1 MAESVSA
8 HVTMELHS
16 RITPIIHAPTRF
28 ELNDS
33 PPKVQG
39 WVSTV
44 KNKRGNDMT
53 GLITMDDLTNEAI
66 LEVLDDAE
74 RLLPVARGD
83 TYLPLLQGKILGNLF
98 FEPST
103 RTRMSFE
110 TAMKRLGGD
119 VVNLGDVKTSSVVK
133 GETLY
138 DTIQMVDGYTDIIA
152 MRHPRQGAAQYAQDS
167 ARVPVLNGGD
177 GAGHHPTQ
185 TMLDLFT
192 IRQAHGSLEGLK
204 VVLAGDL
211 RYGRT
216 VHSLSH
222 ALTRFGCEL
231 VLASPNLL
239 RMPREIVEDLTAHG
253 ATVTETEDLLGSIDE
268 ADVVYM
274 TRIQKERFAD
284 EDEYIKVAGA
294 YKLHANNLEGAKASM
309 VIMHPLP
316 RVDEIHPSVDSTR
329 HARYF
334 EQAFN
339 GVVARMALL
348 CRLLG
353 VSVPTDVPEGGEA

>member
-1 MAESVSA
+1 M
-8 HVTMELHS
+8 
-16 RITPIIHAPTRF
+16 P
-28 ELNDS
+28 
-33 PPKVQG
+33 
-39 WVSTV
+39 
-44 KNKRGNDMT
+44 
-53 GLITMDDLTNEAI
+53 GLITMDDLTNDEI
-66 LEVLDDAE
+66 LSILDDAE
-74 RLLPVARGD
+74 RLLPVAQGNV
-83 TYLPLLQGKILGNLF
+83 YLPLLQGKILGNLF

-110 TAMKRLGGD
+110 TAMKRLGGE

-133 GETLY
+133 GETLF

-167 ARVPVLNGGD
+167 ARVPILNGGD

-192 IRQAHGSLEGLK
+192 IRQAHGRLDGLK

-231 VLASPNLL
+231 VLASPTLL
-239 RMPREIVEDLTAHG
+239 KMPAEIVSDLKAHG
-253 ATVTETEDLLGSIDE
+253 ANVVETEDLLSSLGD

-284 EDEYIKVAGA
+284 EDEYAKVAGA
-294 YKLHANNLEGAKASM
+294 YKLHASNLDGAKESM
-309 VIMHPLP
+309 IIMHPLP
-316 RVDEIHPSVDSTR
+316 RVDEIHPSVDGTR

-348 CRLLG
+348 CRLLN
-353 VSVPTDVPEGGEA
+353 VPVPATVGGEA

>member
-1 MAESVSA
+1 M
-8 HVTMELHS
+8 
-16 RITPIIHAPTRF
+16 P
-28 ELNDS
+28 
-33 PPKVQG
+33 
-39 WVSTV
+39 
-44 KNKRGNDMT
+44 
-53 GLITMDDLTNEAI
+53 GLITMDDLSNDEILAI
-66 LEVLDDAE
+66 LDDAR
-74 RLLPVARGD
+74 RLLPVAKGEV
-83 TYLPLLQGKILGNLF
+83 YLPLLQGKILGNLF

-133 GETLY
+133 GETLF

-152 MRHPRQGAAQYAQDS
+152 MRHPRQGAAQYAQDAAS
-167 ARVPVLNGGD
+167 VPILNGGD

-192 IRQAHGSLEGLK
+192 IQQAHGRLDGLK

-231 VLASPNLL
+231 VFASPSLL
-239 RMPREIVEDLTAHG
+239 KMPSEIVADLKAHG
-253 ATVTETEDLLGSIDE
+253 GNVTETEDLLGSLAD

-284 EDEYIKVAGA
+284 EDEYAKVAGA
-294 YKLHANNLEGAKASM
+294 YKLHATNLEGAKEGM
-309 VIMHPLP
+309 IIMHPLP
-316 RVDEIHPSVDSTR
+316 RVDEIHPSVDDTR

-348 CRLLG
+348 CKLLNIG
-353 VSVPTDVPEGGEA
+353 VPATIEGGEA

>member
-1 MAESVSA
+1 MFVDKDNVHEIVALVKVGGTTVS
-8 HVTMELHS
+8 
-16 RITPIIHAPTRF
+16 
-28 ELNDS
+28 
-33 PPKVQG
+33 
-39 WVSTV
+39 
-44 KNKRGNDMT
+44 
-53 GLITMDDLTNEAI
+53 GLITMDDLTNEEI
-66 LEVLDDAE
+66 IEILDDAE
-74 RLLPVARGD
+74 RLLPVAKGEL
-83 TYLPLLQGKILGNLF
+83 YLPLLQGRILGNLF

-133 GETLY
+133 GETLF

-167 ARVPVLNGGD
+167 ARVPILNGGD

-192 IRQAHGSLEGLK
+192 IKQAHGKLEGLK

-231 VLASPNLL
+231 IFASPELL
-239 RMPREIVEDLTAHG
+239 RMPAEIVSDLQAHG
-253 ATVTETEDLLGSIDE
+253 ATITETEDLYSMMND

-274 TRIQKERFAD
+274 TRIQKERFSD
-284 EDEYIKVAGA
+284 EDEYAKVAGA
-294 YKLHANNLEGAKASM
+294 YKLHANHLSDVKAGM
-309 VIMHPLP
+309 IIMHPLP
-316 RVDEIHPSVDSTR
+316 RVDEIHPSVDATR

-348 CRLLG
+348 CKLLG
-353 VSVPTDVPEGGEA
+353 VKVPTDVKKAGGAL

>member
-1 MAESVSA
+1 MA
-8 HVTMELHS
+8 
-16 RITPIIHAPTRF
+16 
-28 ELNDS
+28 
-33 PPKVQG
+33 
-39 WVSTV
+39 
-44 KNKRGNDMT
+44 
-53 GLITMDDLTNEAI
+53 GLITMDDLTNEQI
-66 LEVLDDAE
+66 LDILADAE
-74 RLLPVARGD
+74 RLLPVARGEM
-83 TYLPLLQGKILGNLF
+83 YLPLLQGRILGNLF

-133 GETLY
+133 GETLF

-152 MRHPRQGAAQYAQDS
+152 MRHPRQGAAQYAQDA
-167 ARVPVLNGGD
+167 ARVPILNGGD

-192 IRQAHGSLEGLK
+192 IKQAHGRLEGLK

-222 ALTRFGCEL
+222 ALTRFGCDL
-231 VLASPNLL
+231 VFASPDLL
-239 RMPREIVEDLTAHG
+239 KMPEEIVSDLREQG
-253 ATVTETEDLLGSIDE
+253 ANVVETEDLYDSMSD

-284 EDEYIKVAGA
+284 EDEYARCAGA
-294 YKLHANNLEGAKASM
+294 YKLHSRDLKEVKPDM
-309 VIMHPLP
+309 IIMHPLP
-316 RVDEIHPSVDSTR
+316 RVDEIDPSVDTTR

-353 VSVPTDVPEGGEA
+353 VPVPEQIQGGAL

>member
-1 MAESVSA
+1 MA
-8 HVTMELHS
+8 
-16 RITPIIHAPTRF
+16 
-28 ELNDS
+28 
-33 PPKVQG
+33 
-39 WVSTV
+39 
-44 KNKRGNDMT
+44 
-53 GLITMDDLTNEAI
+53 GLITMDDLTNDEI
-66 LEVLDDAE
+66 LQILDDAE
-74 RLLPVARGD
+74 RLLPVAQGKL
-83 TYLPLLQGKILGNLF
+83 YLPLLRGRILGNLF

-133 GETLY
+133 GETLF
-138 DTIQMVDGYTDIIA
+138 DTIQMVDGYTDVIA
-152 MRHPRQGAAQYAQDS
+152 MRHPRQGAAQYAQDAAS
-167 ARVPVLNGGD
+167 VPILNGGD

-192 IRQAHGSLEGLK
+192 IKQAHGKLDGLK

-222 ALTRFGCEL
+222 ALVRFGCEL
-231 VLASPNLL
+231 IFASPDLL
-239 RMPREIVEDLTAHG
+239 KMPAEIVSDLKSQG
-253 ATVTETEDLLGSIDE
+253 AQVVETEDLYGSME
-268 ADVVYM
+268 GADVVYM

-284 EDEYIKVAGA
+284 EDEYARCAGA
-294 YKLHANNLEGAKASM
+294 YKLHARHLTDVKQDM
-309 VIMHPLP
+309 IVMHPLP
-316 RVDEIHPSVDSTR
+316 RVDEIDPSVDATR

-353 VSVPTDVPEGGEA
+353 VKVPEDVQSEGGVL

>member
-1 MAESVSA
+1 MFFADSLEEGDNMA
-8 HVTMELHS
+8 
-16 RITPIIHAPTRF
+16 
-28 ELNDS
+28 
-33 PPKVQG
+33 
-39 WVSTV
+39 
-44 KNKRGNDMT
+44 
-53 GLITMDDLTNEAI
+53 GLITMDDLSNEEI
-66 LEVLDDAE
+66 ISILDDAE
-74 RLLPVARGD
+74 RLLPVAKGD
-83 TYLPLLQGKILGNLF
+83 LYLPLLQGKILGNLF

-133 GETLY
+133 GETLF

-152 MRHPRQGAAQYAQDS
+152 MRHPRQGAARYAQD
-167 ARVPVLNGGD
+167 AAQVPILNGGD

-192 IRQAHGSLEGLK
+192 IRQSHGKLENLK

-222 ALTRFGCEL
+222 ALIRFGCEI
-231 VLASPNLL
+231 VLASPDLL
-239 RMPREIVEDLTAHG
+239 RMPKEIVEDLVAHG
-253 ATVTETEDLLGSIDE
+253 AKVTETTDLYGNLDS

-284 EDEYIKVAGA
+284 EDEYVKVAGA
-294 YKLHANNLEGAKASM
+294 YKLDASHLDGCKSEM
-309 VIMHPLP
+309 IVMHPLP
-316 RVDEIHPSVDSTR
+316 RVDEIHPSVDVTR
-329 HARYF
+329 HAKYF

-353 VSVPTDVPEGGEA
+353 VTVPEKVGGEA

>member
-1 MAESVSA
+1 
-8 HVTMELHS
+8 
-16 RITPIIHAPTRF
+16 
-28 ELNDS
+28 
-33 PPKVQG
+33 
-39 WVSTV
+39 
-44 KNKRGNDMT
+44 
-53 GLITMDDLTNEAI
+53 MDDLTNEQI
-66 LEVLDDAE
+66 LEILSDAE
-74 RLLPVARGD
+74 RLLPVARGEL
-83 TYLPLLQGKILGNLF
+83 YLPLLKGRILGNLF

-133 GETLY
+133 GETLF

-152 MRHPRQGAAQYAQDS
+152 MRHPRQGAAQYAQD
-167 ARVPVLNGGD
+167 AAQVPILNGGD

-192 IRQAHGSLEGLK
+192 IQQAHGRLDGLK

-222 ALTRFGCEL
+222 ALVRFGCDL
-231 VLASPNLL
+231 VFASPDLL
-239 RMPREIVEDLTAHG
+239 RMPEEIVSDLRAHG
-253 ATVTETEDLLGSIDE
+253 ANVVETEDLYGSMAE

-284 EDEYIKVAGA
+284 EDEYARCAGV
-294 YKLHANNLEGAKASM
+294 YKLHARHLADMKQDM
-309 VIMHPLP
+309 IVMHPLP
-316 RVDEIHPSVDSTR
+316 RVDEIDPSVDVAR

-353 VSVPTDVPEGGEA
+353 VKVPADVLAEGGAL

>member
-1 MAESVSA
+1 MA
-8 HVTMELHS
+8 
-16 RITPIIHAPTRF
+16 
-28 ELNDS
+28 
-33 PPKVQG
+33 
-39 WVSTV
+39 
-44 KNKRGNDMT
+44 
-53 GLITMDDLTNEAI
+53 GLITMDDLTNQQI
-66 LEVLDDAE
+66 LDILADAE
-74 RLLPVARGD
+74 RLLPVARGEI
-83 TYLPLLQGKILGNLF
+83 YLPLLQGRILGNLF

-152 MRHPRQGAAQYAQDS
+152 MRHPRQGAAQYAQDA
-167 ARVPVLNGGD
+167 ARVPILNGGD

-192 IRQAHGSLEGLK
+192 IKQAHGRLEGLT

-231 VLASPNLL
+231 IFASPDLL
-239 RMPREIVEDLTAHG
+239 KMPEEIVSDLRLQG
-253 ATVTETEDLLGSIDE
+253 ANVVETEDLYGSMAN

-284 EDEYIKVAGA
+284 EDEYTRCAGA
-294 YKLHANNLEGAKASM
+294 YKLHARHLTEVKQDM
-309 VIMHPLP
+309 IIMHPLP
-316 RVDEIHPSVDSTR
+316 RVDEIDPSVDSTR

-353 VSVPTDVPEGGEA
+353 VTVPATIEGGAL

>member
-1 MAESVSA
+1 MA
-8 HVTMELHS
+8 
-16 RITPIIHAPTRF
+16 
-28 ELNDS
+28 
-33 PPKVQG
+33 
-39 WVSTV
+39 
-44 KNKRGNDMT
+44 
-53 GLITMDDLTNEAI
+53 GLITMDDLTNDEI
-66 LEVLDDAE
+66 LQILDDAE
-74 RLLPVARGD
+74 RLLPVAQGKL
-83 TYLPLLQGKILGNLF
+83 YLPLLRGRILGNLF

-110 TAMKRLGGD
+110 TAMKF
-119 VVNLGDVKTSSVVK
+119 
-133 GETLY
+133 
-138 DTIQMVDGYTDIIA
+138 DTIQMVDGYTDVIA
-152 MRHPRQGAAQYAQDS
+152 MRHPRQGAAQYAQDAAS
-167 ARVPVLNGGD
+167 VPILNGGD

-192 IRQAHGSLEGLK
+192 IKQAHGKLDGLK

-222 ALTRFGCEL
+222 ALVRFGCEL
-231 VLASPNLL
+231 IFASPDLL
-239 RMPREIVEDLTAHG
+239 KMPAEIVSDLKGHG
-253 ATVTETEDLLGSIDE
+253 AQVVETEDLYGSME
-268 ADVVYM
+268 GADVVYM

-284 EDEYIKVAGA
+284 EDEYARCAGA
-294 YKLHANNLEGAKASM
+294 YKLHARHLTDVKQEM
-309 VIMHPLP
+309 IVMHPLP
-316 RVDEIHPSVDSTR
+316 RVDEIDPSVDATR

-353 VSVPTDVPEGGEA
+353 VKVPEDVQSEGGVL

>member
-1 MAESVSA
+1 MA
-8 HVTMELHS
+8 
-16 RITPIIHAPTRF
+16 
-28 ELNDS
+28 
-33 PPKVQG
+33 
-39 WVSTV
+39 
-44 KNKRGNDMT
+44 
-53 GLITMDDLTNEAI
+53 GLITMDDLTNEQI
-66 LEVLDDAE
+66 LEILSDAE
-74 RLLPVARGD
+74 RLLPVARGEL
-83 TYLPLLQGKILGNLF
+83 YLPLLKGRILGNLF

-133 GETLY
+133 GETLF

-152 MRHPRQGAAQYAQDS
+152 MRHPRQGAAQYAQD
-167 ARVPVLNGGD
+167 AAQVPILNGGD

-192 IRQAHGSLEGLK
+192 IQQAHGRLDGLK

-222 ALTRFGCEL
+222 ALVRFGCDL
-231 VLASPNLL
+231 VFASPDLL
-239 RMPREIVEDLTAHG
+239 RMPEEIVSDLRAHG
-253 ATVTETEDLLGSIDE
+253 ANVVETEDLYGSMAE

-284 EDEYIKVAGA
+284 EDEYARCAGA
-294 YKLHANNLEGAKASM
+294 YKLHARHLADMKQDM
-309 VIMHPLP
+309 IVMHPLP
-316 RVDEIHPSVDSTR
+316 RVDEIDSSVDVTR

-353 VSVPTDVPEGGEA
+353 VKVPADVLAEGGAL

>member
-1 MAESVSA
+1 MG
-8 HVTMELHS
+8 ML
-16 RITPIIHAPTRF
+16 
-28 ELNDS
+28 
-33 PPKVQG
+33 G
-39 WVSTV
+39 WLRR
-44 KNKRGNDMT
+44 RGLEMK
-53 GLITMDDLTNEAI
+53 GLITMDDLTNEDI
-66 LEVLDDAE
+66 LSILDDAA
-74 RLLPVARGD
+74 RLLPVARGE
-83 TYLPLLQGKILGNLF
+83 TYLPLLEGKILGNLF

-133 GETLY
+133 GETLF

-152 MRHPRQGAAQYAQDS
+152 MRHPRQGAARYAQDA
-167 ARVPVLNGGD
+167 ARVPILNGGD

-192 IRQAHGSLEGLK
+192 ILQSHGTLEGLS

-222 ALTRFGCEL
+222 ALVRFGCKL
-231 VLASPNLL
+231 ILASPELL
-239 RMPREIVEDLTAHG
+239 RMPAEIIEDLREHG
-253 ATVTETEDLLGSIDE
+253 ADVIETEELLGNIND

-284 EDEYIKVAGA
+284 EDEYTKAAGA
-294 YKLHANNLEGAKASM
+294 YKLHARDVANVKSEM
-309 VIMHPLP
+309 IIMHPLP

-348 CRLLG
+348 CRLLNIE
-353 VSVPTDVPEGGEA
+353 VPAEIHGGEA

>member
-1 MAESVSA
+1 MFFADRLEEGDIMA
-8 HVTMELHS
+8 
-16 RITPIIHAPTRF
+16 
-28 ELNDS
+28 
-33 PPKVQG
+33 
-39 WVSTV
+39 
-44 KNKRGNDMT
+44 
-53 GLITMDDLTNEAI
+53 GLITMDDLSNEEI
-66 LEVLDDAE
+66 ISILDDAE
-74 RLLPVARGD
+74 RLLPVAKGD
-83 TYLPLLQGKILGNLF
+83 LYLPLLQGKILGNLF

-133 GETLY
+133 GETLF

-152 MRHPRQGAAQYAQDS
+152 MRHPRQGAARYAQDA
-167 ARVPVLNGGD
+167 ARVPILNGGD

-192 IRQAHGSLEGLK
+192 IRQSHGKLENLK

-222 ALTRFGCEL
+222 ALIRFGCEI
-231 VLASPNLL
+231 VLASPELL
-239 RMPREIVEDLTAHG
+239 RMPKEIVEDLVAHG
-253 ATVTETEDLLGSIDE
+253 AKVTETTDLYGNLDS

-284 EDEYIKVAGA
+284 EDEYVKVAGA
-294 YKLHANNLEGAKASM
+294 YKLDASHLDGCKSEM
-309 VIMHPLP
+309 IVMHPLP
-316 RVDEIHPSVDSTR
+316 RVDEIHPSVDVTR
-329 HARYF
+329 HAKYF

-353 VSVPTDVPEGGEA
+353 VTVPQKVGGEA